1 MYNLYKNIQGFTP
14 VKIIIKYKL
23 ERRFTYFKSPN
34 EVMTKKGNSH
44 F

>member
-23 ERRFTYFKSPN
+23 E
-34 EVMTKKGNSH
+34 KGDLH
-44 F
+44 ILRVQMK